1 MYSGTP
7 YPIGLDP
14 VWQLSENK
22 ITFTNSIKMKFAI
35 IIGIIQMGFG
45 VCLSLWNHLYVCLF
59 FLSQQNQF
67 TFLFVRH
74 FNHRH
79 AIYLEFLPQIL
90 FLVCIFFYLIV
101 LIFYK
106 WTHYDG
112 SMATDAPALLIR
124 KRELSIEKMFFVFVW
139 FV

>member
-1 MYSGTP
+1 MNRSETVILEPTPYNYSGNAQYRQMYSGTP

-59 FLSQQNQF
+59 FSFFLNKINSHFCLLDISIIVMQF
-67 TFLFVRH
+67 T
-74 FNHRH
+74 
-79 AIYLEFLPQIL
+79 
-90 FLVCIFFYLIV
+90 
-101 LIFYK
+101 
-106 WTHYDG
+106 
-112 SMATDAPALLIR
+112 
-124 KRELSIEKMFFVFVW
+124 
-139 FV
+139 